1 MLEFLIAGLLLLII
15 HFGEPVYYF
24 MYVKGNKLNISP
36 VYSEPPKVSIIIPTY
51 NEGDK
56 IREKIKNVLD
66 SYPNDYMEILVVDS
80 SNDGT
85 DEIVKTMGIPQIRI
99 IKEEKRKGKIF
110 AVKEGIRNAKNN
122 LVIITDADAI
132 WENPLINAVKFL
144 GGEIGAVSCIK
155 SANSETENAYR
166 NFYNVIRLGES
177 AIFATPIFHG
187 EMTAFRKDIINDKD
201 LPNVGADDSTI
212 ATLTAIKG
220 FRAICVKDFLAKEI
234 APKGLD
240 YVSWKMRRGSH
251 LVRHFFRNLSKV
263 LKSNNQYF
271 KKIFVEEFYLHIINP
286 WLLVLGILFLAIGN
300 IEVFSILLILL
311 LISLVSSKTREA
323 IRAWIP
329 NQFFLILAQLFA
341 TKGEVLAW
349 KKEKK

>member
-1 MLEFLIAGLLLLII
+1 MLEFLIAGLLLLLI
-15 HFGEPVYYF
+15 HFGEPLYYF
-24 MYVKGNKLNISP
+24 ISIRKNELNITP
-36 VYSEPPKVSIIIPTY
+36 VYVDPPKVSIIIPTY
-51 NEGDK
+51 NEGNRIK
-56 IREKIKNVLD
+56 EKIKNVLD
-66 SYPNDYMEILVVDS
+66 SYPNDYMEILLVDS

-85 DEIVKTMGIPQIRI
+85 DEIVKSMGIPQLRI
-99 IKEEKRKGKIF
+99 IKEKERRGKIF
-110 AVKEGIRNAKNN
+110 AVKEGIKNARNN
-122 LVIITDADAI
+122 LVIITDADAT
-132 WENPLINAVKFL
+132 WQNPLINAVKYL

-166 NFYNVIRLGES
+166 NFYNLIRLGES

-187 EMTAFRKDIINDKD
+187 EMTAFRKDIINEKD

-212 ATLTAIKG
+212 ATLTALKG
-220 FRAICVKDFLAKEI
+220 FRAICVKDLLAKEI

-251 LVRHFFRNLSKV
+251 LVRHFLRNILSVIKT
-263 LKSNNQYF
+263 KNNKF

-286 WLLVLGILFLAIGN
+286 WILILGILFLGIGN
-300 IEVFSILLILL
+300 IDILVALLLLL
-311 LISLVSSKTREA
+311 LIFLVYGKTREV